1 MIRVTSS
8 QRGFLLKSKIP
19 RSSKCQFYIDF
30 PWPSYSTT
38 FESDVHVRNS
48 PRPMPL
54 PPPVIITQG
63 CGHGTAVPHVHKA
76 RQKGQQVTLAVRSR
90 KTGLLSQGYLESIF
104 EQKFMISTLWPF
116 WEHTRYN
123 PVNSF
128 KVVQILQRDIYNEAP
143 SLSRGLEGKTCISF
157 AISGCQISLGRC
169 QLAQKNKQ
177 HIS

>member
-1 MIRVTSS
+1 MPVLHRFPMALILHYVRVRCSCQKFTSS
-8 QRGFLLKSKIP
+8 NAAA
-19 RSSKCQFYIDF
+19 
-30 PWPSYSTT
+30 TA
-38 FESDVHVRNS
+38 SDNH
-48 PRPMPL
+48 P
-54 PPPVIITQG
+54 G
-63 CGHGTAVPHVHKA
+63 CGHGTAVPHVRKA

-169 QLAQKNKQ
+169 QLAQKNKK